1 MAKLTNTIIE
11 GTLQVNQS
19 ASIGGSLEVI
29 GSITASGNNI
39 LDNYQALGNKNT
51 DFTIDCD
58 LGSVISFTL
67 AGDLSLTLNANAV
80 SDKAREI
87 KLIITKQSNYNITWP
102 DSVMWPNFTAPVL
115 TSDKI
120 NILTLLTV
128 DNGTTWYGFTN
139 GLNF

>member
-1 MAKLTNTIIE
+1 MAKLIDTIID
-11 GTLQVNQS
+11 GSLQVEHDV
-19 ASIGGSLEVI
+19 SISGSLEVI

-39 LDNYQALGNKNT
+39 LDNYQALGSKNT

-67 AGDLSLTLNANAV
+67 AGNLSLTLNANAV

-87 KLIITKQSNYNITWP
+87 KLIITKQSTYNITWP
-102 DSVMWPNFTAPVL
+102 ASVMWASSTAPVL
-115 TSDKI
+115 TSGKI

>member
-11 GTLQVNQS
+11 GTLQVEQGV
-19 ASIGGSLEVI
+19 SISGSLEVI
-29 GSITASGNNI
+29 GTITSSSNNI
-39 LDNYQALGNKNT
+39 LDNYQALGSKNT

-67 AGDLSLTLNANAV
+67 AGDLSLTLNANVV

-87 KLIITKQSNYNITWP
+87 KLIITKQSTYNITLP
-102 DSVMWPNFTAPVL
+102 DSVMWDSSTAPVL

>member
-11 GTLQVNQS
+11 GTLQVEQGV
-19 ASIGGSLEVI
+19 SISGSLEVI
-29 GSITASGNNI
+29 GTITSSSNNI
-39 LDNYQALGNKNT
+39 LDNYQALGSKNT
-51 DFTIDCD
+51 DFIIDCD

-67 AGDLSLTLNANAV
+67 AGDLSLTLNANVV

-87 KLIITKQSNYNITWP
+87 KLIITKQSTYNITWP
-102 DSVMWPNFTAPVL
+102 DSVMWDSSTAPVL

>member
-11 GTLQVNQS
+11 GTLQVEQGV
-19 ASIGGSLEVI
+19 SISGSLEVI

-39 LDNYQALGNKNT
+39 LDNYQALGSKNT

-102 DSVMWPNFTAPVL
+102 DSVMWPNSTAPVL